1 VGGFRGPSKGKR
13 MMQFDKVRIP
23 PGDRIEVR
31 AGELV
36 IGDHPVIGVLRGDG
50 IGRDITPVMQRVVN
64 AAVEKAYGGRRAIAW
79 CPLYAGLEGLQHY
92 GSEFP
97 GETVRAIAHL
107 HIAIKGP
114 FTTPI
119 GEETHVCLHCAH
131 QQNHPGT
138 CDRCG
143 KDDGVC
149 ERFRSINVRFRQHL
163 DLYACVRPIRYFEGV
178 PAPNKYADKVNFVI
192 FRENTEDVYAGYDYE
207 SGGEMARAII
217 ALIKEKDGREIR
229 PDSGIG
235 IKPISRYAT
244 ERLVRKALQW
254 ARSQQLPS
262 VTLVH
267 KGNIMKFTEGS
278 FAKWGY
284 ALAEREFAEDT
295 INEKRLWDEFDGR
308 MPAGRILIK
317 DRIADSIFQQIQTRP
332 EEYSVL
338 ALPNLNGDYLS
349 DAAIALVGGLG
360 LGPGANLSDD
370 VALFEATH
378 GTAPKY
384 AGLDKVNPGSLILSA
399 VMMLDHMKWKEAADR
414 ILGGMESAIKNAQ
427 VTYDLARL
435 MKAEGRAGVTE
446 VSCSGFGEAIIA
458 RM

>member
-1 VGGFRGPSKGKR
+1 MS
-13 MMQFDKVRIP
+13 QFKEVKIP
-23 PGDRIEVR
+23 DGDLITYRDG
-31 AGELV
+31 ALV

-50 IGRDITPVMQRVVN
+50 IGLDITPVMRKVVD
-64 AAVEKAYGGRRAIAW
+64 AAVTRAFGGARAIAW

-97 GETVRAIAHL
+97 DETVEAIRHL
-107 HIAIKGP
+107 RIAIKGP

-131 QQNHPGT
+131 QQYHAGG
-138 CDRCG
+138 CDKCG
-143 KDDGVC
+143 KDDGVAA
-149 ERFRSINVRFRQHL
+149 RFRSINVRFRQHL
-163 DLYACVRPIRYFEGV
+163 DLFACVRPIMYFEGV
-178 PAPNKYADKVNFVI
+178 PAPNKYADKVDFMI
-192 FRENTEDVYAGYDYE
+192 FRENTEDVYAGHDFE
-207 SGGEMARAII
+207 RGGEVALAII
-217 ALIKEKDGREIR
+217 ELIKAKTGRQIR
-229 PDSGIG
+229 LDSGIG
-235 IKPISRYAT
+235 VKPISEFGT
-244 ERLVRKALQW
+244 KRLVRKALNW
-254 ARSQQLPS
+254 AVAQKLPS

-284 ALAEREFAEDT
+284 ELAKEEFGDVT
-295 INEKRLWDEFDGR
+295 VTEKELWDELGGK
-308 MPAGRILIK
+308 MPAGKILMK

-332 EEYSVL
+332 DEYSVL
-338 ALPNLNGDYLS
+338 ALPNLNGDYMS

-360 LGPGANLSDD
+360 LGPGANMSDE

-384 AGLDKVNPGSLILSA
+384 TGLDKVNPGSIILSA
-399 VMMLDHMKWKEAADR
+399 VMMLNHMGWNAAGDL
-414 ILGGMESAIKNAQ
+414 ILKGIRQAIKDAR

-435 MKAEGRAGVTE
+435 MEREGRKDVKE
-446 VSCSGFGEAIIA
+446 LSCSGFGDAIIE

>member
-1 VGGFRGPSKGKR
+1 
-13 MMQFDKVRIP
+13 MQFKEVQVPEGDLIQSENGKLTI
-23 PGDRIEVR
+23 GDRPI
-31 AGELV
+31 
-36 IGDHPVIGVLRGDG
+36 IGVLRGDG
-50 IGRDITPVMQRVVN
+50 IGTDITPVMQKVVN
-64 AAVEKAYGGRRAIAW
+64 TAVEKAFGGRRAIAW
-79 CPLYAGLEGLQHY
+79 CPLYAGLEGLRRY

-97 GETVRAIAHL
+97 DETVEAIRYL
-107 HIAIKGP
+107 RIAIKGP

-131 QQNHPGT
+131 QQDKPGK
-138 CDRCG
+138 CEKCG

-163 DLYACVRPIRYFEGV
+163 ELFACVRPIRYFAGV

-192 FRENTEDVYAGYDYE
+192 FRENTEDVYAGYDFE
-207 SGGEMARAII
+207 NGSDTARAII
-217 ALIKEKDGREIR
+217 DLIKQREGREIR
-229 PDSGIG
+229 SDSGIG
-235 IKPISRYAT
+235 VKPISVFGTKRI
-244 ERLVRKALQW
+244 VRKALQW
-254 ARSQQLPS
+254 AVAQNLPS

-278 FAKWGY
+278 FCKWGY
-284 ALAEREFAEDT
+284 ELAQEEFGDRT
-295 INEKRLWDEFDGR
+295 ITEKALWDDFDGK
-308 MPAGRILIK
+308 MPGGKILMK

-332 EEYSVL
+332 DEYSVL

-360 LGPGANLSDD
+360 LGPGANMSDD

-384 AGLDKVNPGSLILSA
+384 TGMDKVNPGSLILSA
-399 VMMLDHMKWKEAADR
+399 VMMLNHMGWYEAADL
-414 ILGGMESAIKNAQ
+414 ILRGMERSIQDAH

-435 MKAEGRAGVTE
+435 MVRDGRSDVSE
-446 VSCSGFGEAIIA
+446 VSCSGFGEAIIQ

>member
-1 VGGFRGPSKGKR
+1 
-13 MMQFDKVRIP
+13 MTQFKEVKIP
-23 PGDRIEVR
+23 EGDLIEYR
-31 AGELV
+31 DGALV
-36 IGDHPVIGVLRGDG
+36 IGDHPIIGYLRGDG
-50 IGRDITPVMQRVVN
+50 IGLDITPVMQTVVDT
-64 AAVEKAYGGRRAIAW
+64 AVEKAYGGQRKIAW
-79 CPLYAGLEGLQHY
+79 CPLYAGLEGLHHY

-97 GETVRAIAHL
+97 DETVEAIKHL
-107 HIAIKGP
+107 RVAIKGP

-119 GEETHVCLHCAH
+119 GEETHVCLYCAH
-131 QQNHPGT
+131 QQYHTGT
-138 CDRCG
+138 CDKCA
-143 KDDGVC
+143 KDDGVT

-163 DLYACVRPIRYFEGV
+163 GLFACVRPVRYFEGV
-178 PAPNKYADKVNFVI
+178 PSPNKYAHKVNFMI

-207 SGGEMARAII
+207 QGGDMALAII
-217 ALIKEKDGREIR
+217 DLIKEKTGREIR
-229 PDSGIG
+229 RDSGIG
-235 IKPISRYAT
+235 VKPISVFAT
-244 ERLVRKALQW
+244 KQIVRKALDW
-254 ARSQQLPS
+254 AVTQNLPS

-284 ALAEREFAEDT
+284 EVAEEEFGDVIVT
-295 INEKRLWDEFDGR
+295 EKKLWDELGGK
-308 MPAGRILIK
+308 MPEGKILLK

-332 EEYSVL
+332 DEYSVF

-360 LGPGANLSDD
+360 LGPGANMSDD

-384 AGLDKVNPGSLILSA
+384 TGMDKVNPGSLILSA
-399 VMMLDHMKWKEAADR
+399 NMMLRHMDWTEAAELIVR
-414 ILGGMESAIKNAQ
+414 GMEQAIVDAQ

-435 MKAEGRAGVTE
+435 MIAEGRQDVNE
-446 VSCSGFGEAIIA
+446 LSCSGFGQAIIE

>member
-1 VGGFRGPSKGKR
+1 VT
-13 MMQFDKVRIP
+13 QFKEVKIP
-23 PGDRIEVR
+23 DGDLIEYR
-31 AGELV
+31 DGALV
-36 IGDHPVIGVLRGDG
+36 IGDHPIIGYLRGDG
-50 IGRDITPVMQRVVN
+50 IGLDITPVMQTVVDT
-64 AAVEKAYGGRRAIAW
+64 AVEKAYGGRRKIAW
-79 CPLYAGLEGLQHY
+79 CPLYAGLEGLHHY

-97 GETVRAIAHL
+97 DETVEAIKYL
-107 HIAIKGP
+107 RVAIKGP

-119 GEETHVCLHCAH
+119 GEETHVCLYCAH
-131 QQNHPGT
+131 QQYHAGT
-138 CDRCG
+138 CDKCA
-143 KDDGVC
+143 KDDGVT

-163 DLYACVRPIRYFEGV
+163 GLFACVRPVRYFEGV
-178 PAPNKYADKVNFVI
+178 PSPNKYANKVDFMI

-207 SGGEMARAII
+207 QGGDMALAII
-217 ALIKEKDGREIR
+217 DLIKERTGREIR
-229 PDSGIG
+229 RDSGIG
-235 IKPISRYAT
+235 VKPISVFAT
-244 ERLVRKALQW
+244 KQIVRKALDW
-254 ARSQQLPS
+254 AVTRNLPS

-284 ALAEREFAEDT
+284 EVAEEEFGDAIVT
-295 INEKRLWDEFDGR
+295 EKKLWDELGGK
-308 MPAGRILIK
+308 MPEGKILLK

-332 EEYSVL
+332 DEYSVF

-360 LGPGANLSDD
+360 LGPGANMSDD

-384 AGLDKVNPGSLILSA
+384 TGMDKVNPGSLILSA
-399 VMMLDHMKWKEAADR
+399 NMMLRHMDWTEAAEL
-414 ILGGMESAIKNAQ
+414 IVKGMEQAIVDAQ

-435 MKAEGRAGVTE
+435 MIAEGRQDVNE
-446 VSCSGFGEAIIA
+446 LSCSGFGRAIIA